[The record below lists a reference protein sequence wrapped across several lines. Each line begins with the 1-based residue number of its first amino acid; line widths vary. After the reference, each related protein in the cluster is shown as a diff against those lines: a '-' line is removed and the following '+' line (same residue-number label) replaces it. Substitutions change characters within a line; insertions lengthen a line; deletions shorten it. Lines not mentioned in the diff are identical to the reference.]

1 MRRSV
6 RGATA
11 PWVSAERV
19 SEIALM
25 PGCPAT
31 SPCRARYA
39 AAASV
44 ETSSTLHDATGPAKS
59 YCSKTSS
66 LCWSMIEEA

>member
-1 MRRSV
+1 
-6 RGATA
+6 
-11 PWVSAERV
+11 
-19 SEIALM
+19 M

-44 ETSSTLHDATGPAKS
+44 ETSSTLHDAILAHDHEAKRS
-59 YCSKTSS
+59 RRIYDRLRSADQ
-66 LCWSMIEEA
+66 LALVAFLEDL